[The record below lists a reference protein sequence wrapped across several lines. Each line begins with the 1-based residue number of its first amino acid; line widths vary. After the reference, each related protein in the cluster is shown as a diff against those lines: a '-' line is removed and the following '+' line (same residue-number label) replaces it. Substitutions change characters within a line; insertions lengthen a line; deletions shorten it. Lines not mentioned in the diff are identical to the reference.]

1 MSGTLLDPL
10 PAGHPTQQPAP
21 GPRQSPDQDQAP
33 APGRPATLYGC
44 FSCAWC
50 YLASQRSD
58 LAGPAAGYD
67 WRMVVPS
74 RHLPVTGVRFDAAG
88 HQHLQDELTTIRA
101 LLQPG
106 EVLPADAPGFLPN
119 TGPAVAG
126 YAEAYGA
133 GVAGPVRRLLFDAY
147 WTGGADIG
155 NPEVLR
161 RLLAG
166 PIRAGHS
173 TSWPLRDSGYAVSL
187 AGGPI
192 TTEAYHHIRD
202 WHKDW
207 QLAAGGTV
215 PALVAGGSTVT
226 GTGVLVALGSAARR
240 KPLAAPASAAGGGP
254 GRAHWVPDANQDS
267 FLPTDGPVYEG
278 TGSISATGQARPTLA
293 EPGRPD
299 GEVAT

>member
-21 GPRQSPDQDQAP
+21 GPRQSPCPAP
-33 APGRPATLYGC
+33 APGRAATLYGC

-88 HQHLQDELTTIRA
+88 RQHLQDDSTTIRA

-173 TSWPLRDSGYAVSL
+173 TSWPFRDSGYAVSL

-202 WHKDW
+202 WHTDW
-207 QLAAGGTV
+207 QLAAGGAV
-215 PALVAGGSTVT
+215 PALVAAGMS
-226 GTGVLVALGSAARR
+226 AGSAGHSRRVVHASPHGGKAGTPARLCGAR
-240 KPLAAPASAAGGGP
+240 C
-254 GRAHWVPDANQDS
+254 RATSLRSMP
-267 FLPTDGPVYEG
+267 
-278 TGSISATGQARPTLA
+278 
-293 EPGRPD
+293 
-299 GEVAT
+299 